1 MSVAIQVRNVAKM
14 YRLYQTP
21 AARLKEVLTLNRLR
35 CHQEFWALE
44 GISFDVRQGEALGII
59 GPNGSGKSTLL
70 EIVAG
75 TLEPTRGR
83 VLTRGRMAALLSL
96 GAGFNPEFTGRENV
110 FLHGELI
117 GLSRREIEQVFP
129 QIERFAEIG
138 EFMDRPVKTYSTGMY
153 VRLAF
158 AAAIH
163 VEPEILVVDEVLAV
177 GDAIFVNRCVH
188 QFEELRE
195 RGVTV
200 LLVSHDLGLVKLL
213 CDKALLLYHGRMV
226 AEGDPS
232 DVVNRYNGLVLE
244 RQKAFEHP
252 PALPDVPLEAA
263 TPSLRYSFRHGDRR
277 AVVMGVELL
286 NEMGQPARV
295 FRSGETV
302 QVRVLVQFH
311 EYHPHPVVGMMI
323 RTRIGME
330 VYGTNTDVEESC
342 PGPAERGE
350 LLEVEFHFPCQLTP
364 QEYTLTVA
372 TQMPDGTSHD
382 WLDDVISFQVI
393 DWRRAAGVANLQA
406 RVRSRKL
413 PAPSPIRV

>member
-1 MSVAIQVRNVAKM
+1 MSAAIQVRNVAKM
-14 YRLYQTP
+14 YRLYPSP
-21 AARLKEVLTLNRLR
+21 AARLKEVLRLNRR
-35 CHQEFWALE
+35 RYHQEFWALE

-83 VLTRGRMAALLSL
+83 VLTRGRIAALLSL

-110 FLHGELI
+110 FLHGELV
-117 GLSRREIEQVFP
+117 GLSRREIERVFP

-138 EFMDRPVKTYSTGMY
+138 EFLDRPVKTYSTGMY

-188 QFEELRE
+188 KFEELRQ

-200 LLVSHDLGLVKLL
+200 LLVSHDLGLVRLL
-213 CDKALLLYHGRMV
+213 CDKALLLHHGRVV

-244 RQKAFEHP
+244 RQKAFEQPAPLSAP
-252 PALPDVPLEAA
+252 PAAA

-277 AVVMGVELL
+277 AVVIGVELL
-286 NEMGQPARV
+286 NETGQPARV
-295 FRSGETV
+295 FRSGETM
-302 QVRVLVQFH
+302 QVRVLVQFQQ
-311 EYHPHPVVGMMI
+311 YHPHPVVGIMI

-330 VYGTNTDVEESC
+330 VYGTNTDLEESC
-342 PGPAERGE
+342 PGPAEGGE
-350 LLEVEFHFPCQLTP
+350 MLEVDFQFPCQLTP

-406 RVRSRKL
+406 RVRSRKIS
-413 PAPSPIRV
+413 ARSPVQA

>member
-1 MSVAIQVRNVAKM
+1 MWVEF
-14 YRLYQTP
+14 
-21 AARLKEVLTLNRLR
+21 LK
-35 CHQEFWALE
+35 
-44 GISFDVRQGEALGII
+44 
-59 GPNGSGKSTLL
+59 
-70 EIVAG
+70 
-75 TLEPTRGR
+75 
-83 VLTRGRMAALLSL
+83 
-96 GAGFNPEFTGRENV
+96 
-110 FLHGELI
+110 
-117 GLSRREIEQVFP
+117 
-129 QIERFAEIG
+129 
-138 EFMDRPVKTYSTGMY
+138 
-153 VRLAF
+153 
-158 AAAIH
+158 
-163 VEPEILVVDEVLAV
+163 
-177 GDAIFVNRCVH
+177 
-188 QFEELRE
+188 
-195 RGVTV
+195 
-200 LLVSHDLGLVKLL
+200 
-213 CDKALLLYHGRMV
+213 
-226 AEGDPS
+226 
-232 DVVNRYNGLVLE
+232 
-244 RQKAFEHP
+244 
-252 PALPDVPLEAA
+252 
-263 TPSLRYSFRHGDRR
+263 
-277 AVVMGVELL
+277 
-286 NEMGQPARV
+286 EMGQPARV

>member
-1 MSVAIQVRNVAKM
+1 MPAAIQVRNVAKM
-14 YRLYQTP
+14 YRLYPTP
-21 AARLKEVLTLNRLR
+21 AARLKEVLRLNRR
-35 CHQEFWALE
+35 SYHQEFWALE
-44 GISFDVRQGEALGII
+44 AISFDVRQGEALGII

-83 VLTRGRMAALLSL
+83 VLTRGRIAALLSL

-110 FLHGELI
+110 FLHGELV
-117 GLSRREIEQVFP
+117 GLSRREIERVFP

-138 EFMDRPVKTYSTGMY
+138 EFLDRPVKTYSTGMY

-188 QFEELRE
+188 KFEELRQ

-200 LLVSHDLGLVKLL
+200 LLVSHDLGLVRLL
-213 CDKALLLYHGRMV
+213 CDKALLLHHGRVV
-226 AEGDPS
+226 AVGDPS

-244 RQKAFEHP
+244 RQKAFEQPAPLSTP
-252 PALPDVPLEAA
+252 PAAA

-286 NEMGQPARV
+286 NETGQATLV
-295 FRSGETV
+295 FRSGETM
-302 QVRVLVQFH
+302 QIRVLVQFQQ
-311 EYHPHPVVGMMI
+311 YHPHPVVGIMI

-330 VYGTNTDVEESC
+330 VYGTNTDLEESC
-342 PGPAERGE
+342 PGPAESGE
-350 LLEVEFHFPCQLTP
+350 LLEVEFQFPCQLTP

-406 RVRSRKL
+406 RVSSRKIS
-413 PAPSPIRV
+413 ARSPVQA

>member
-1 MSVAIQVRNVAKM
+1 MSAAIQVRNVAKM
-14 YRLYQTP
+14 YRLYSSP
-21 AARLKEVLTLNRLR
+21 AARLKEALALNRR
-35 CHQEFWALE
+35 SYHQEFWALE
-44 GISFDVRQGEALGII
+44 GISFDVRQGEAFGII

-70 EIVAG
+70 EIVVG

-83 VLTRGRMAALLSL
+83 VFTRGRMAALLSL
-96 GAGFNPEFTGRENV
+96 GAGFNPEFTGRENI
-110 FLHGELI
+110 FFHGESL
-117 GLSRREIEQVFP
+117 GLSRREVERMFP

-138 EFMDRPVKTYSTGMY
+138 EFLDRPVKTYSTGMY

-158 AAAIH
+158 SAAIH

-177 GDAIFVNRCVH
+177 GDAIFVNRCV
-188 QFEELRE
+188 QKFEELRQ

-213 CDKALLLYHGRMV
+213 CDRALLLYHGRAV

-244 RQKAFEHP
+244 RQKAFEQLPEP
-252 PALPDVPLEAA
+252 PVDAEPA
-263 TPSLRYSFRHGDRR
+263 LRYSFRHGDQR
-277 AVVMGVELL
+277 AVVVGVDLL
-286 NEMGQPARV
+286 NETGQPARV
-295 FRSGETV
+295 FRSGETL
-302 QVRVLVQFH
+302 QVRVQVQFR
-311 EYHPHPVVGMMI
+311 ESHPHPVVGIMI

-330 VYGTNTDVEESC
+330 VYGTNTDLEESC

-350 LLEVEFHFPCQLTP
+350 LLEVVFSFACQLTP

-372 TQMPDGTSHD
+372 TQMADGTSHD

-393 DWRRAAGVANLQA
+393 DWCRAAGVANLQA
-406 RVRSRKL
+406 RIRSRKL
-413 PAPSPIRV
+413 SAPSPLRA